1 MQSVTIQF
9 DPNQEH
15 QLSAVEIVQNLPP
28 YYSLDSGYMV
38 EGVSA
43 DTWEYPAFTVDM
55 ETGTG
60 KTYVYL
66 RTIHELRV
74 RYGFRKFI
82 IVVPSLAIYEG
93 VVNTFTTT
101 REHFKGL
108 YGNENVSLIQYDGN
122 VQDFKNF
129 ATSSFVEILL
139 ITVDSFN
146 RKSNIAFKQTDKL
159 IGERRPYEFIQETR
173 PILILDECQYRRI
186 STSSVNCWLTVSK
199 CFHSSS
205 STGWR
210 VTATSK
216 ASSGAFSRKP
226 TRRTTRKKRK
236 NAPMNSSCSGRK
248 SFYRSKS
255 L

>member
-43 DTWEYPAFTVDM
+43 DTWEYPV

-186 STSSVNCWLTVSK
+186 STSSVNCWLTVS
-199 CFHSSS
+199 
-205 STGWR
+205 T
-210 VTATSK
+210 
-216 ASSGAFSRKP
+216 
-226 TRRTTRKKRK
+226 
-236 NAPMNSSCSGRK
+236 NSSCSGRK
-248 SFYRSKS
+248 RTGTKLLSCES
-255 L
+255 